1 MSYAAGKHALGICDR
16 SGFTYKLKDLVYEV
30 QDGKNTGLRVGRDM
44 LDPDHP
50 QNFLGRCPVDDFQ
63 ALRGARPDN
72 RLDSSSNASAN
83 WNPVGDRNIL
93 SEAYGFST
101 EDSLQATGAVGTV
114 TVSV

>member
-44 LDPDHP
+44 LAPDQP
-50 QNFLGRCPVDDFQ
+50 QNFLGRFPVDDFQ

-93 SEAYGFST
+93 SQAYGFST
-101 EDSLQATGAVGTV
+101 EESLQATGVVGNV

>member
-50 QNFLGRCPVDDFQ
+50 QNFLGRFSVDDFQ

-93 SEAYGFST
+93 SQAYGFST
-101 EDSLQATGAVGTV
+101 EESLQATGAVGNV
-114 TVSV
+114 TVAV

>member
-50 QNFLGRCPVDDFQ
+50 QNVLGRFPVDDFQ

>member
-50 QNFLGRCPVDDFQ
+50 QNFLGEFPINDFQ

-72 RLDSSSNASAN
+72 RLASSSNASAN
-83 WNPVGDRNIL
+83 WNPVGDSNTL
-93 SEAYGFST
+93 FQAYGFST
-101 EDSLQATGAVGTV
+101 QDSLQASGAVGSV

>member
-1 MSYAAGKHALGICDR
+1 MSYAAGKYALGICDR
-16 SGFTYKLKDLVYEV
+16 S
-30 QDGKNTGLRVGRDM
+30 DM

-50 QNFLGRCPVDDFQ
+50 QNFLGRFPVDDFQ

-93 SEAYGFST
+93 SQAYGFST

>member
-50 QNFLGRCPVDDFQ
+50 KYFLGRFPVDDYQ
-63 ALRGARPDN
+63 ALRGSRPDN